1 MMKEADKD
9 GLGRSVRGQRDIYAD
24 RMTTYGMCKM
34 RQGIRVSLGCLD

>member
-24 RMTTYGMCKM
+24 RMTMCKM